1 MVNQWKA
8 RDIATHVVQEHGRDA
23 PAIVEAK
30 WKAYGSAGDVDAVGL
45 WVQVGIE
52 VGALLDT
59 HSSLA
64 SILEGATTKTMMAAD
79 GVTRRDIDNLMKDA
93 KSKQPH

>member
-1 MVNQWKA
+1 
-8 RDIATHVVQEHGRDA
+8 
-23 PAIVEAK
+23 
-30 WKAYGSAGDVDAVGL
+30 
-45 WVQVGIE
+45 
-52 VGALLDT
+52 ALLDT